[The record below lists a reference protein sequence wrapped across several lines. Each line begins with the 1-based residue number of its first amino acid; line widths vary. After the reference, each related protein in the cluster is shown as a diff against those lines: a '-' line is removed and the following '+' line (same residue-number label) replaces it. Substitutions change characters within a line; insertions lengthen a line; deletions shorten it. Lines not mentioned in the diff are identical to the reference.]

1 VVDVIAEP
9 AAAEAHKWSAWGHRK
24 IWAMMRAD
32 GIPASQSSVYR
43 ALHRQG
49 LLQPARYHAERRALA
64 EARKKAFVEPP
75 TRRNRVWQT
84 DFTRIEIASGSVW
97 WISPVVDY
105 ATKVVLA
112 APVSTRTA
120 ARDALSAVQAAI
132 AEAEALLGMPLLED
146 CVDPETGELHPVTLV
161 TDNGP
166 CYKSIDFA
174 RFIAGR
180 PELRHVRTRHYAPQT
195 NGVVERFNQSL
206 KYERLYRH
214 EIGDGQALVEQV
226 EDFRHE
232 FNALRPHEALAWA
245 RPLDRHLEQPATY
258 ALSEPESVR
267 ES

>member
-1 VVDVIAEP
+1 
-9 AAAEAHKWSAWGHRK
+9 
-24 IWAMMRAD
+24 MMRAD
-32 GIPASQSSVYR
+32 GVKASQSSVYR

-64 EARKKAFVEPP
+64 EACKKAFVEPP
-75 TRRNRVWQT
+75 TRRNRVWQM

-112 APVSTRTA
+112 APVSHRTA
-120 ARDALSAVQAAI
+120 APDALAALRAAI
-132 AEAEALLGMPLLED
+132 GEAERLLGHSLLED
-146 CVDPETGELHPVTLV
+146 CVDPETGELFKVTVV

-166 CYKSIDFA
+166 CYKSTDFA
-174 RFIAGR
+174 KAFGPNR

-214 EIGDGQALVEQV
+214 EIGDGQELAEHI
-226 EDFRHE
+226 EDFRRE
-232 FNALRPHEALAWA
+232 FNEIRPHEALDWA
-245 RPLDRHLEQPATY
+245 RPLDRYLATPPSY
-258 ALSEPESVR
+258 ALSEPAPVQKS
-267 ES
+267 

>member
-1 VVDVIAEP
+1 
-9 AAAEAHKWSAWGHRK
+9 
-24 IWAMMRAD
+24 MRAD
-32 GIPASQSSVYR
+32 GVKASQSSVYR

-64 EARKKAFVEPP
+64 EARKKAFVTAP

-97 WISPVVDY
+97 WIAPVVDY
-105 ATKVVLA
+105 ATKTVLA
-112 APVSTRTA
+112 APVSARTS
-120 ARDALSAVQAAI
+120 ARDALSALDTAI
-132 AEAEALLGMPLLED
+132 REAERLLGRTLLED
-146 CVDPETGELHPVTLV
+146 CVDPDTGELHPVILV

-166 CYKSIDFA
+166 CYKSSDFA
-174 RFIAGR
+174 RFIASR

-214 EIGDGQALVEQV
+214 EISDGQALVEQI

-232 FNALRPHEALAWA
+232 FNTIRPHETLDWA
-245 RPLDRHLEQPATY
+245 RPADHYLKQPASY
-258 ALSEPESVR
+258 ALSEPAPVR
-267 ES
+267 ET